1 MRALLPDKEQKRFFD
16 NFAREVSMSSEKTYR
31 RKILERSFV
40 HTNPDPTT
48 DPPVRGKISSP
59 QPTGGE
65 ESNGETT
72 NTIDGSVNTVG
83 DRE

>member
-1 MRALLPDKEQKRFFD
+1 
-16 NFAREVSMSSEKTYR
+16 MSNEKTHR
-31 RKILERSFV
+31 RDILERSFV

-48 DPPVRGKISSP
+48 DPPVSGKISPP

-72 NTIDGSVNTVG
+72 NTIDGSVNAVE
-83 DRE
+83 DRQ